1 MSMTANIDRIEVI
14 TSVHAAAALV
24 GGREGADRAGG
35 LSARDVGVAG
45 GTAARDCAKPGIHLV
60 AAVCRGRA
68 VGGRGGRGGD
78 VSAAVDHP

>member
-1 MSMTANIDRIEVI
+1 
-14 TSVHAAAALV
+14 
-24 GGREGADRAGG
+24 
-35 LSARDVGVAG
+35 
-45 GTAARDCAKPGIHLV
+45 V